1 MVRKT
6 PKVATK
12 TKEKAFINATTGLR
26 GLIASM
32 IRPVLGVPEPKH
44 QR

>member
-6 PKVATK
+6 PTVATK